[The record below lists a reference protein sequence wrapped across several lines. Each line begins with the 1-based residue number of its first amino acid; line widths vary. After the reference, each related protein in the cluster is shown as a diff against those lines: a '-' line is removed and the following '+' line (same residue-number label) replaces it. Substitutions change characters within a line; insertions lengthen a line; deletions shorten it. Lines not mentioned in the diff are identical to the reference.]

1 MYCTSE
7 DVEIYFNSISFT
19 ATSAIT
25 KAKVDSL
32 IEQRSNYIDAVIG
45 RKYTLPLTESKDL
58 AILKSICT
66 RLVAGDIDETQSFSI
81 LKVDQKKG
89 RDLKKEALEDIQ
101 SILDGKIAL
110 SSPASTVQC
119 LDINS
124 GIEVL
129 DENTI

>member
-1 MYCTSE
+1 MYCASS
-7 DVEIYFNSISFT
+7 DVEIYFNSLSFT
-19 ATSAIT
+19 ETSAIT

-58 AILKSICT
+58 AIMKSICT

-81 LKVDQKKG
+81 LKSDQKKG

-101 SILDGKIAL
+101 SILEGKIAL
-110 SSPASTVQC
+110 SSPVSTVQC
-119 LDINS
+119 LDISS